1 MKNSF
6 MKLFTIPNFL
16 TLLNLSCGVLS
27 AIFMIS
33 SNAQITTTTVTIV
46 MVLML
51 ISLVADFLDGMVS
64 RLMNIGSPIG
74 KELDSLAD
82 CISFG
87 VVPGLM
93 LFSMFNHFSTDFI
106 YENEN
111 LKIAAISLFAFLV
124 PAFSALRLAKFN
136 LDEDQATYFKGL
148 ATPSNTLFIFSLFSI
163 YYNNGQIINPSVDP
177 YLLIVVSIVFSVL
190 LIVDLPLFALKFKGL
205 SWAENYY
212 KYIFLIITLGLVA
225 WLQVAAIPLIILL
238 YIIISIIFRKEIT
251 K

>member
-1 MKNSF
+1 

-51 ISLVADFLDGMVS
+51 ISLVADFLDGMVA

-93 LFSMFNHFSTDFI
+93 LFSIFNHLSTDFI

-111 LKIAAISLFAFLV
+111 LKISAISLFAFLV

-136 LDEDQATYFKGL
+136 LDEDQASYFKGL

-163 YYNNGQIINPSVDP
+163 YYNKGQIINPEIDT
-177 YLLIVVSIVFSVL
+177 YLLIAVSIVFSIL
-190 LIVDLPLFALKFKGL
+190 LIIDLPLFALKFKGL
-205 SWAENYY
+205 GWAENYY
-212 KYIFLIITLGLVA
+212 KYIFLIITIGLVA

-238 YIIISIIFRKEIT
+238 YIIFSIIFRKEII

>member
-1 MKNSF
+1 
-6 MKLFTIPNFL
+6 MKLITIPNLL

-27 AIFMIS
+27 SIFIIS
-33 SNAQITTTTVTIV
+33 SNAKITTLTVTIV
-46 MVLML
+46 MVLMI
-51 ISLVADFLDGMVS
+51 ISLVADFLDGMVA
-64 RLMNIGSPIG
+64 RLMKIGSPIG

-87 VVPGLM
+87 VVPGFM
-93 LFSMFNHFSTDFI
+93 LFSMFNHLSVDFI

-111 LKIAAISLFAFLV
+111 LKIAAISLFALLV

-148 ATPSNTLFIFSLFSI
+148 ATPSNTLFIFAIFYI
-163 YYNNGQIINPSVDP
+163 YYNNGQIINLEIDP
-177 YLLIVVSIVFSVL
+177 YLLILISIVFSIL
-190 LIVDLPLFALKFKGL
+190 LIIDLPLFALKFKGL

-212 KYIFLIITLGLVA
+212 KYIFLIITILLLVC
-225 WLQVAAIPLIILL
+225 LQVVAIPIIIVL
-238 YIIISIIFRKEIT
+238 YIITSILFRKEIT

>member
-1 MKNSF
+1 
-6 MKLFTIPNFL
+6 MKLITIPNLL

-27 AIFMIS
+27 SIFIIS
-33 SNAQITTTTVTIV
+33 SNGEITTATVTII
-46 MVLML
+46 MVLMI
-51 ISLVADFLDGMVS
+51 ISLVADFLDGMVA
-64 RLMNIGSPIG
+64 RLMKIGSPIG

-93 LFSMFNHFSTDFI
+93 LFSMFNHLSFDFI
-106 YENEN
+106 YENSN

-148 ATPSNTLFIFSLFSI
+148 ATPSNTLFIFSIFSI
-163 YYNNGQIINPSVDP
+163 YYNNGQIINTEIDP
-177 YLLIVVSIVFSVL
+177 YLLILISIVFSIL
-190 LIVDLPLFALKFKGL
+190 LIIDLPLFALKFKGL

-212 KYIFLIITLGLVA
+212 KYIFLIVTIGLLA
-225 WLQVAAIPLIILL
+225 CLQIVAIPIIIVL
-238 YIIISIIFRKEIT
+238 YIMTSIIFRKEIT

>member
-1 MKNSF
+1 

-33 SNAQITTTTVTIV
+33 SNAQITSNTVTIV

-51 ISLVADFLDGMVS
+51 ISLVADFLDGMVA
-64 RLMNIGSPIG
+64 RLMKIGSPIG

-93 LFSMFNHFSTDFI
+93 LFSIFNHFSTDFI

-111 LKIAAISLFAFLV
+111 LKISALSLFAFLV

-136 LDEDQATYFKGL
+136 LDEDQTTYFKGL

-163 YYNNGQIINPSVDP
+163 YYNKGQIINPEIDP
-177 YLLIVVSIVFSVL
+177 YVLIAVSIVFSIL
-190 LIVDLPLFALKFKGL
+190 LIIDLPLFALKFKGL

-212 KYIFLIITLGLVA
+212 KYIFLLLAIGSVI

>member
-1 MKNSF
+1 

-33 SNAQITTTTVTIV
+33 SNAQITPKTVTIV
-46 MVLML
+46 MVLMI
-51 ISLVADFLDGMVS
+51 ISLVADFLDGMVA

-87 VVPGLM
+87 AVPGLM
-93 LFSMFNHFSTDFI
+93 LFSIFNHLSTDFI

-111 LKIAAISLFAFLV
+111 LKISALSLFAFLV

-136 LDEDQATYFKGL
+136 LDEDQSTYFKGL

-163 YYNNGQIINPSVDP
+163 YYNKGQIINPEIDT
-177 YLLIVVSIVFSVL
+177 YLLIAVSIVFSIL
-190 LIVDLPLFALKFKGL
+190 LIIDLPLFALKFKGL

-212 KYIFLIITLGLVA
+212 KYIFLIITIGLVA

>member
-1 MKNSF
+1 

-46 MVLML
+46 MVLMI
-51 ISLVADFLDGMVS
+51 ISLVADFLDGMVA

-93 LFSMFNHFSTDFI
+93 LFSIFNHLSTDFI

-111 LKIAAISLFAFLV
+111 LKISALSLFAFLV

-136 LDEDQATYFKGL
+136 LDEDQSTYFKGL

-163 YYNNGQIINPSVDP
+163 YYNKGQIINPEIDT
-177 YLLIVVSIVFSVL
+177 YLLIAVSIVFSIL
-190 LIVDLPLFALKFKGL
+190 LIIDLPLFALKFKGL

-212 KYIFLIITLGLVA
+212 KYIFLIITIGLVA

>member
-1 MKNSF
+1 

-46 MVLML
+46 MVLMI
-51 ISLVADFLDGMVS
+51 ISLVADFLDGMVA
-64 RLMNIGSPIG
+64 RLMNIGCPIG

-93 LFSMFNHFSTDFI
+93 LFSIFNHLSTDFI

-111 LKIAAISLFAFLV
+111 LKISALSLFAFLV

-136 LDEDQATYFKGL
+136 LDEDQSTYFKGL

-163 YYNNGQIINPSVDP
+163 YYNKGQIINPEIDT
-177 YLLIVVSIVFSVL
+177 YLLIAVSIVFSIL
-190 LIVDLPLFALKFKGL
+190 LIIDLPLFALKFKGL

-212 KYIFLIITLGLVA
+212 KYIFLIITIGLVA

>member
-1 MKNSF
+1 
-6 MKLFTIPNFL
+6 MKLITIPNLL

-27 AIFMIS
+27 SIFILS
-33 SNAQITTTTVTIV
+33 SNAKITTTTVTIV
-46 MVLML
+46 MVLMI
-51 ISLVADFLDGMVS
+51 ISLVADFLDGMVA

-93 LFSMFNHFSTDFI
+93 LFSIFNHFSVDFI

-136 LDEDQATYFKGL
+136 LDEEQASYFKGL
-148 ATPSNTLFIFSLFSI
+148 ATPSNTLFIFSIFYI
-163 YYNNGQIINPSVDP
+163 YYNNGQVINSEIDP
-177 YLLIVVSIVFSVL
+177 YLLILISIVFSIL
-190 LIVDLPLFALKFKGL
+190 LIIDLPLFALKFKGL
-205 SWAENYY
+205 GWAENYY
-212 KYIFLIITLGLVA
+212 KYIFLIITIVLLA
-225 WLQVAAIPLIILL
+225 CLQVVAIPIIIVL
-238 YIIISIIFRKEIT
+238 YIITSIIFRKEIT

>member
-1 MKNSF
+1 
-6 MKLFTIPNFL
+6 MKLITIPNLL

-27 AIFMIS
+27 SIFIIS
-33 SNAQITTTTVTIV
+33 SNGEITTTTVTIV
-46 MVLML
+46 MVLMI
-51 ISLVADFLDGMVS
+51 ISLVADFLDGMVA
-64 RLMNIGSPIG
+64 RLMKIGSPIG

-93 LFSMFNHFSTDFI
+93 LFSMFNHLSVDFI
-106 YENEN
+106 YENPN

-148 ATPSNTLFIFSLFSI
+148 ATPSNTLFIFSVFSI
-163 YYNNGQIINPSVDP
+163 YYNNGKIINTEIDP
-177 YLLIVVSIVFSVL
+177 YLLILISIVFSIL
-190 LIVDLPLFALKFKGL
+190 LIIDLPLFALKFKGL

-212 KYIFLIITLGLVA
+212 KFIFLIITIGLLIC
-225 WLQVAAIPLIILL
+225 LQIVAIPIIIVL
-238 YIIISIIFRKEIT
+238 YIMTSIIFRKEIT

>member
-1 MKNSF
+1 
-6 MKLFTIPNFL
+6 MKLITIPNLL

-27 AIFMIS
+27 SIFIIS
-33 SNAQITTTTVTIV
+33 SNGEITTTTVTIV
-46 MVLML
+46 MVLMI
-51 ISLVADFLDGMVS
+51 ISLVADFLDGMVA
-64 RLMNIGSPIG
+64 RLMKIGSPIG

-93 LFSMFNHFSTDFI
+93 LFSIFNHLSIDFI
-106 YENEN
+106 YENDH

-148 ATPSNTLFIFSLFSI
+148 ATPSNTLFIFSIFSI
-163 YYNNGQIINPSVDP
+163 YYNNGQIINTEIDP
-177 YLLIVVSIVFSVL
+177 YLLILISIVFSIL
-190 LIVDLPLFALKFKGL
+190 LIIDLPLFALKFKGL

-212 KYIFLIITLGLVA
+212 KFIFLIITIGLLA
-225 WLQVAAIPLIILL
+225 CLQVVAIPVIIVL
-238 YIIISIIFRKEIT
+238 YIMTSIIFRKEIT

>member
-1 MKNSF
+1 

-33 SNAQITTTTVTIV
+33 SNAQITTKTVTIV
-46 MVLML
+46 MVLMI
-51 ISLVADFLDGMVS
+51 ISLVADFLDGMVA

-93 LFSMFNHFSTDFI
+93 LFSIFNHLSTDFI

-111 LKIAAISLFAFLV
+111 LKISALSLFAFLV

-136 LDEDQATYFKGL
+136 LDEDQSTYFKGL

-163 YYNNGQIINPSVDP
+163 YYNKGQIINPEIDT
-177 YLLIVVSIVFSVL
+177 YLLIAVSIVFSIL
-190 LIVDLPLFALKFKGL
+190 LIIDLPLFALKFKGL

-212 KYIFLIITLGLVA
+212 KYIFLIITIGLVA

>member
-1 MKNSF
+1 

-33 SNAQITTTTVTIV
+33 SNAQITTKTVTIV
-46 MVLML
+46 MVLMV
-51 ISLVADFLDGMVS
+51 ISLVADFLDGMVA

-93 LFSMFNHFSTDFI
+93 LFSIFNHLSTDFI

-111 LKIAAISLFAFLV
+111 LKISALSLFAFLV

-136 LDEDQATYFKGL
+136 LDEDQSTYFKGL

-163 YYNNGQIINPSVDP
+163 YYNKGQIINPEIDT
-177 YLLIVVSIVFSVL
+177 YLLIAVSIVFSIL
-190 LIVDLPLFALKFKGL
+190 LIIDLPLFALKFKGL

-212 KYIFLIITLGLVA
+212 KYIFLIITIGLVA

>member
-1 MKNSF
+1 

-33 SNAQITTTTVTIV
+33 SNAQITTATVTIV
-46 MVLML
+46 MILML
-51 ISLVADFLDGMVS
+51 ISLVADFLDGMVA

-93 LFSMFNHFSTDFI
+93 LFSIFNHLSTDFI

-111 LKIAAISLFAFLV
+111 LKISAISLFAFLV

-136 LDEDQATYFKGL
+136 LDEDQASYFKGL

-163 YYNNGQIINPSVDP
+163 YYNKGQIINPEIDT
-177 YLLIVVSIVFSVL
+177 YLLIAVSIVFSIL
-190 LIVDLPLFALKFKGL
+190 LIIDLPLFALKFKGL
-205 SWAENYY
+205 GWAENYY
-212 KYIFLIITLGLVA
+212 KYIFLIITIGLVA

-238 YIIISIIFRKEIT
+238 YIIFSIIFRKEII

>member
-1 MKNSF
+1 

-46 MVLML
+46 MVLMI
-51 ISLVADFLDGMVS
+51 ISLVADFLDGMVA

-93 LFSMFNHFSTDFI
+93 LFSIFNHLSTDFI

-111 LKIAAISLFAFLV
+111 LKISALSLFAFLV

-136 LDEDQATYFKGL
+136 LDEDQSTYFKGL

-163 YYNNGQIINPSVDP
+163 YYNKGQIINPEIDR
-177 YLLIVVSIVFSVL
+177 YLLIAVSIVFSIL
-190 LIVDLPLFALKFKGL
+190 LIIDLPLFALKFKGL

-212 KYIFLIITLGLVA
+212 KYIFLIITIGLVA

>member
-1 MKNSF
+1 
-6 MKLFTIPNFL
+6 MKLFTIPNYL

-51 ISLVADFLDGMVS
+51 ISLVADFLDGMVA

-93 LFSMFNHFSTDFI
+93 VFSMFNHLSTNFI

-111 LKIAAISLFAFLV
+111 LKIAAISLFAFLI

-148 ATPSNTLFIFSLFSI
+148 ATPSNTLFIFSIFSI
-163 YYNNGQIINPSVDP
+163 YYNKGQIISPEIDP
-177 YLLIVVSIVFSVL
+177 YLLIAISIVFSIL

-225 WLQVAAIPLIILL
+225 WLQVVAIPLIIVL

>member
-1 MKNSF
+1 
-6 MKLFTIPNFL
+6 MKLFTIPNYL

-27 AIFMIS
+27 SIFIIS
-33 SNAQITTTTVTIV
+33 SNAKITTTTVTIV
-46 MVLML
+46 LILMI
-51 ISLVADFLDGMVS
+51 ISLVADFLDGMVA
-64 RLMNIGSPIG
+64 RLMKIGSPIG

-93 LFSMFNHFSTDFI
+93 MFSVMNHLSTEFI

-111 LKIAAISLFAFLV
+111 LKIAGISLFAFLI

-136 LDEDQATYFKGL
+136 LDEDQTTYFKGL
-148 ATPSNTLFIFSLFSI
+148 ATPSNTLFIFSIFSI
-163 YYNNGQIINPSVDP
+163 YYTKGQIISPEIDA
-177 YLLIVVSIVFSVL
+177 YLLITISIVFSIL
-190 LIVDLPLFALKFKGL
+190 LIIDLPLFALKFKGL

-212 KYIFLIITLGLVA
+212 KYIFLIITIGLIA
-225 WLQVAAIPLIILL
+225 WLQVAAIPMIIVL
-238 YIIISIIFRKEIT
+238 YIIISLIFRKEIT

>member
-1 MKNSF
+1 

-33 SNAQITTTTVTIV
+33 SNAQITPKTVTIV
-46 MVLML
+46 MVLMI
-51 ISLVADFLDGMVS
+51 ISLVADFLDGMVA

-93 LFSMFNHFSTDFI
+93 LFSIFNHLSTDFI

-111 LKIAAISLFAFLV
+111 LKISALSLFAFLV

-136 LDEDQATYFKGL
+136 LDEDQSTYFKGL

-163 YYNNGQIINPSVDP
+163 YYNKGQIINPEIDT
-177 YLLIVVSIVFSVL
+177 YLLIAVSIVFSIL
-190 LIVDLPLFALKFKGL
+190 LIIDLPLFALKFKGL

-212 KYIFLIITLGLVA
+212 KYIFLIITIGLVA

>member
-1 MKNSF
+1 
-6 MKLFTIPNFL
+6 MKLITIPNLL

-27 AIFMIS
+27 SIFIIS
-33 SNAQITTTTVTIV
+33 SNGEITTTTVTIV
-46 MVLML
+46 MVLMI
-51 ISLVADFLDGMVS
+51 ISLVADFLDGMVA
-64 RLMNIGSPIG
+64 RLMKIGSPIG

-93 LFSMFNHFSTDFI
+93 LFSMFNHLSVDFI
-106 YENEN
+106 YENPN

-148 ATPSNTLFIFSLFSI
+148 ATPSNTLFIFSVFSI
-163 YYNNGQIINPSVDP
+163 YYNNGKIINTEIDP
-177 YLLIVVSIVFSVL
+177 YLLILISIVFSIL
-190 LIVDLPLFALKFKGL
+190 LIIDLPLFALKFKGL

-212 KYIFLIITLGLVA
+212 KFIFLIITIGLLICLKIV
-225 WLQVAAIPLIILL
+225 AIPIIIVL
-238 YIIISIIFRKEIT
+238 YIMTSIIFRKEIT

>member
-1 MKNSF
+1 M
-6 MKLFTIPNFL
+6 PNFL

-46 MVLML
+46 MVLMI
-51 ISLVADFLDGMVS
+51 ISLVADFLDGMVA

-93 LFSMFNHFSTDFI
+93 LFSIFNHLSTDFI

-111 LKIAAISLFAFLV
+111 LKISALSLFAFLV

-136 LDEDQATYFKGL
+136 LDEDQSTYFKGL

-163 YYNNGQIINPSVDP
+163 YYNKGQIINPEIDT
-177 YLLIVVSIVFSVL
+177 YLLIAVSIVFSIL
-190 LIVDLPLFALKFKGL
+190 LIIDLPLFALKFKGL

-212 KYIFLIITLGLVA
+212 KYIFLIITIGLVA

>member
-1 MKNSF
+1 

-33 SNAQITTTTVTIV
+33 SNAQITSNTVTIV

-51 ISLVADFLDGMVS
+51 ISLVADFLDGMVA
-64 RLMNIGSPIG
+64 RLMKIGSPIG

-93 LFSMFNHFSTDFI
+93 LFSIFNHFSTDFI

-111 LKIAAISLFAFLV
+111 LKISALSLFAFLV

-136 LDEDQATYFKGL
+136 LDEDQTTYFKGL

-163 YYNNGQIINPSVDP
+163 YYNKGQIINPEIDP
-177 YLLIVVSIVFSVL
+177 YVLIAVSIVFSIL
-190 LIVDLPLFALKFKGL
+190 LIIDLPLFALKFKGL

-212 KYIFLIITLGLVA
+212 KYIFLLLAIGLVI

>member
-1 MKNSF
+1 

-27 AIFMIS
+27 SIFMIS

-46 MVLML
+46 MVLMI
-51 ISLVADFLDGMVS
+51 ISLVADFLDGMVA

-93 LFSMFNHFSTDFI
+93 LFSIFNHLSTDFI

-111 LKIAAISLFAFLV
+111 LKISAVSLFAFLV

-136 LDEDQATYFKGL
+136 LDEDQSTYFKGL

-163 YYNNGQIINPSVDP
+163 YYNKGQIINPEMDT
-177 YLLIVVSIVFSVL
+177 YLLIAVSIVFSVL
-190 LIVDLPLFALKFKGL
+190 LIIDLPLFALKFKGL

-212 KYIFLIITLGLVA
+212 KYIFLIITIGLVA

>member
-1 MKNSF
+1 

-46 MVLML
+46 MVLMI
-51 ISLVADFLDGMVS
+51 ISLVADFLDGMVA

-93 LFSMFNHFSTDFI
+93 LFSIFNHLSTDFI

-111 LKIAAISLFAFLV
+111 LKISDLSLFAFLV

-136 LDEDQATYFKGL
+136 LDEDQSTYFKGL

-163 YYNNGQIINPSVDP
+163 YYNKGQIINPEIDT
-177 YLLIVVSIVFSVL
+177 YLLIAVSIVFSIL
-190 LIVDLPLFALKFKGL
+190 LIIDLPLFALKFKGL

-212 KYIFLIITLGLVA
+212 KYIFLIITIGLVA

>member
-1 MKNSF
+1 

-46 MVLML
+46 MVLMI
-51 ISLVADFLDGMVS
+51 ISLVADFLDGMVA

-93 LFSMFNHFSTDFI
+93 LFSIFNHLSTDFI

-136 LDEDQATYFKGL
+136 LDEDQETYFKGL

-177 YLLIVVSIVFSVL
+177 YLLIIVSIVFSVL

-238 YIIISIIFRKEIT
+238 YILISIIFRKEIT

>member
-1 MKNSF
+1 
-6 MKLFTIPNFL
+6 MKLFTIPNYL

-51 ISLVADFLDGMVS
+51 ISLVADFLDGMVA

-93 LFSMFNHFSTDFI
+93 LFSIFNHLSTDFI

-111 LKIAAISLFAFLV
+111 LKISAISLFAFLV

-136 LDEDQATYFKGL
+136 LDEDQASYFKGL

-163 YYNNGQIINPSVDP
+163 YYNKGQIINPEIDS
-177 YLLIVVSIVFSVL
+177 YLLIAVSIVFSVL
-190 LIVDLPLFALKFKGL
+190 LIIDLPLFALKFKGL

-212 KYIFLIITLGLVA
+212 KYIFLIITIGLVA

-238 YIIISIIFRKEIT
+238 YIIISIIFRKEII